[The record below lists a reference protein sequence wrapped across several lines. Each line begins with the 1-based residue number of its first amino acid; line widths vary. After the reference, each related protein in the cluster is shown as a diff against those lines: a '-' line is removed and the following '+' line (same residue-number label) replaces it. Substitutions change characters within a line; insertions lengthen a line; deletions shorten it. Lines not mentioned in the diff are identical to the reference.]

1 MLHLGRRRA
10 RARATELLDRF
21 GLADAAD
28 RLVKTWSGGM
38 RRRLDLLASLIV
50 APEVLFLDEPTTGLD
65 PRSRAEIWSAV
76 RSLAADGTTV
86 LLTTQYLEEADRI
99 ADRIV
104 IIDAGLVTAQGT
116 PDELKNSLG
125 SRVDVVLGDGA
136 DGEALTAA
144 AAVLRDI
151 TGSQPRVEPEARRLT
166 VPVAAGAVTLLEL
179 VRRLDA
185 AGVDAADASIRPPDA
200 RRGVPGTR
208 PNRRRRR
215 RHDRHVSGAV
225 TDGAAAAERQLRRL
239 RHDPSAI
246 ALTLG
251 APVVLVVIFGY
262 IFGSAIA
269 VPDGGNY
276 RQFLLPGLLATVG
289 VNVLPSMIAM
299 ARDSTRGVVD
309 RFRSLPI
316 TRLAV
321 PFGQAAATTIY
332 GLGSFVLMGLCGLA
346 VGWRI
351 ERGAGYAL
359 AALALVAAF
368 QFATTWIGMYLGLV
382 IGNEEAAAQAS
393 VLVFPVT
400 MLSNVFVPTSGMPA
414 WLRAIADWNPV
425 SALAAALRQLFG
437 NPTAPDQR
445 HVAA

>member
-1 MLHLGRRRA
+1 M
-10 RARATELLDRF
+10 
-21 GLADAAD
+21 
-28 RLVKTWSGGM
+28 
-38 RRRLDLLASLIV
+38 
-50 APEVLFLDEPTTGLD
+50 TG
-65 PRSRAEIWSAV
+65 
-76 RSLAADGTTV
+76 T
-86 LLTTQYLEEADRI
+86 
-99 ADRIV
+99 
-104 IIDAGLVTAQGT
+104 
-116 PDELKNSLG
+116 
-125 SRVDVVLGDGA
+125 
-136 DGEALTAA
+136 
-144 AAVLRDI
+144 
-151 TGSQPRVEPEARRLT
+151 
-166 VPVAAGAVTLLEL
+166 
-179 VRRLDA
+179 
-185 AGVDAADASIRPPDA
+185 
-200 RRGVPGTR
+200 
-208 PNRRRRR
+208 
-215 RHDRHVSGAV
+215 VSGAV
-225 TDGAAAAERQLRRL
+225 TDGSAAAERQLRRL
-239 RHDPSAI
+239 RHDPGAI

-251 APVVLVVIFGY
+251 APVVLVIIFGY
-262 IFGSAIA
+262 IFGSAIS
-269 VPDGGNY
+269 VPDGVNY

-332 GLGSFVLMGLCGLA
+332 GLGSFVLMCLCGLA

-414 WLRAIADWNPV
+414 WLRTIADWNPV

-437 NPTAPDQR
+437 NPTAPANGTWPLEHPVIASAGWLVLLLAIFVPLCSAR
-445 HVAA
+445 YARG